1 MNSIFDNI
9 TFRQIKIFI
18 EILHASLGKE
28 YEVIKHKY
36 MSQAENF
43 DNVLDYLKGLKSIR
57 TTKSTIIESSNLK
70 RMLDKNGSDDGVIK
84 NYLLEK
90 SLNST
95 NSFSSEVYRYL
106 KHFRVSK
113 ENIFEYKP
121 TTEARL
127 RESSIRNLFV
137 ELDLVKYDRRKNNY
151 NIMDNYFLIF
161 ARYLET
167 KKVTLKEL
175 SYLIIRKEE
184 LGLAAEL
191 EILQY
196 EKKRLVNHPEL
207 LKHLKHVSQSDVN
220 AGYDIMSCEIEESNT
235 EIAKLRYIEVKAV
248 SKLNYKFTWTRSEID
263 TSKALSGQYYLYL
276 LPVISN
282 KKFDI
287 NSIKIIRNPYV
298 EVFKNRKK
306 WKMKEEQYSFWK

>member
-1 MNSIFDNI
+1 
-9 TFRQIKIFI
+9 
-18 EILHASLGKE
+18 
-28 YEVIKHKY
+28 

-43 DNVLDYLKGLKSIR
+43 DNVIDYFKGLGLIR
-57 TTKSTIIESSNLK
+57 TTESTIIESDNLK
-70 RMLDKNGSDDGVIK
+70 RMLDKNGSDEGVIK

-106 KHFRVSK
+106 KNFRVSK
-113 ENIFEYKP
+113 ENMFEYKP

-127 RESSIRNLFV
+127 RESGIRNLFV
-137 ELDLVKYDRRKNNY
+137 ELDLVKYDKRKNNY
-151 NIMDNYFLIF
+151 KIMDNYLAIF

-167 KKVTLKEL
+167 KKVTQKEL
-175 SYLIIRKEE
+175 SYLIIKKEE

-207 LKHLKHVSQSDVN
+207 LEHLKHVSQSDVN
-220 AGYDIMSCEIEESNT
+220 AGYDIMSYEIESSNKET
-235 EIAKLRYIEVKAV
+235 VQQRYIEVKAV
-248 SKLNYKFTWTRSEID
+248 SKLNYKFTWTRGEID

-287 NSIKIIRNPYV
+287 AGLIIIKNPYV

-306 WKMKEEQYSFWK
+306 WQMKEEQYSFWKQT